1 MRPVQ
6 VPDETCKRHLYPG
19 VKDVMAIK
27 IVRKILELLSPS
39 ERRSL
44 YLLFPA
50 VIATGFLE
58 VAGIASIVPFL
69 SLVSNPAVIQENRW
83 LKVAYDWLGFGNANQ
98 FLIFLGSAAL
108 VILTLSNVF
117 TAFTTYY
124 LTRFSHMRGY
134 TLSKRLLIRY
144 ISQPYTFF
152 LGRNTAHLGTSLL
165 TEVQQVVL
173 GVIVPG
179 MKMISKIII
188 TLFIVGLLFIADPV
202 LALTVT
208 LSLGG
213 VYGFLI
219 VLSRRKLRKIGKVRL
234 SANRQRFKVAG
245 EAFGGIKDLKLLG
258 REQPFIDQF
267 SASSKRY
274 ASTQATG
281 RVISDMPRYA
291 LETIAFGGIVLIVI
305 YLLASG
311 QNIAQAL
318 PLIGLYAFSAYR
330 LMPALQQVFMGIT
343 TIRFNVASLN
353 SLYKDFRGDDPATP
367 PARETLTALP
377 FERELTLQNLTF
389 AYPETER
396 PAVQDLSCQI
406 GANTSVAFVGHTGS
420 GKTTLIDVILGLL
433 EPQQGTLAVDGEP
446 LSKDNLANWQKSIG
460 YVPQHI
466 YLSDDTIASNIAF
479 GIPKDKLDLGAVK
492 RAAKIAHLHDFIAQ
506 DLPLG
511 YDTVVGER
519 GVRLSGGQRQR
530 IGIARALYH
539 DPSVLILDEA
549 TSALDGITEESVF
562 AAVEALVGAKTIVMI
577 AHRLSTVRGCDQIFL
592 LEKGQITA
600 QGSYDELMVHSDI
613 FRTMARATTQTYD
626 VAHS

>member
-1 MRPVQ
+1 
-6 VPDETCKRHLYPG
+6 
-19 VKDVMAIK
+19 MAIK
-27 IVRKILELLSPS
+27 TVKKILELLSPA

-44 YLLFPA
+44 YLLLPA

-58 VAGIASIVPFL
+58 VVGIASVAPFL
-69 SLVSNPAVIQENRW
+69 ALVSNPGAIQENRW
-83 LKVAYDWLGFGNANQ
+83 LTAAYNLLGFSTTNQ
-98 FLIFLGSAAL
+98 FLIFLGTAAL
-108 VILTLSNVF
+108 VILTVSNTF
-117 TAFTTYY
+117 TALTSYY

-144 ISQPYTFF
+144 VSQPYTFF

-165 TEVQQVVL
+165 TEVQQVVI

-179 MKMISKIII
+179 MKMVSNVII
-188 TLFIVGLLFIADPV
+188 TLFIVGLLFIVDPV
-202 LALTVT
+202 LAVTVT
-208 LSLGG
+208 LSLGI
-213 VYGFLI
+213 VYGILI

-234 SANRQRFKVAG
+234 ESNRKRFKVAG

-281 RVISDMPRYA
+281 RLISDLPRYA

-311 QNIAQAL
+311 QNIGQAL

-330 LMPALQQVFMGIT
+330 LMPALQQVFIGVT
-343 TIRFNVASLN
+343 TIRFNLAPLN
-353 SLYKDFRGDDPATP
+353 LLHEDFKGADPVTP
-367 PARETLTALP
+367 PDRETLSALP
-377 FERELTLQNLTF
+377 FGRELALQRVTF
-389 AYPETER
+389 SYPNTER
-396 PAVQDLSCQI
+396 PAIHDLSFRVA
-406 GANTSVAFVGHTGS
+406 ANTSVAFVGHTGS
-420 GKTTLIDVILGLL
+420 GKTTLVDVILGLL
-433 EPQQGTLAVDGEP
+433 EPQQGTISVDGVP
-446 LSKDNLANWQKSIG
+446 LTRDNLANWQKSIG

-466 YLSDDTIASNIAF
+466 YLADDTIASNIAF
-479 GIPKDKLDLGAVK
+479 GIPKKKLDLEAVE
-492 RAAKIAHLHDFIAQ
+492 RAAKIAHLHDFISQ

-511 YDTVVGER
+511 YDTIVGER
-519 GVRLSGGQRQR
+519 GIRLSGGQRQR

-592 LEKGQITA
+592 LERGQITT
-600 QGSYDELMVHSDI
+600 QGTYDELLVGSEV

-626 VAHS
+626 IAHS